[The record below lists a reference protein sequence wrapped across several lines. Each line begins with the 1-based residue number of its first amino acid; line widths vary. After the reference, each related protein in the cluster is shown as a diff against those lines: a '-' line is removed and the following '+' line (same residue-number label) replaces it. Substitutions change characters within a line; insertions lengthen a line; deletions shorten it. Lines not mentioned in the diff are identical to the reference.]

1 MTIRQRLWR
10 GILRVFGWRLVGSFP
25 EPRRYVVVGGPHTSN
40 WDFPLGMMAARGF
53 GVKISFIGKHTLF
66 RRPFAW
72 FFRWLGG
79 IPIDRSRPGGMVEQT
94 AEAFSTHDSLVLV
107 IAPEGTRSATEVWKS
122 GFYYIA
128 TAAHVPIIPA
138 AVDAGRREVRLGE
151 PMHLSGDLAADMGLV
166 REFFEGVRGIR
177 PERQGPVR
185 LREEI
190 G

>member
-1 MTIRQRLWR
+1 MS
-10 GILRVFGWRLVGSFP
+10 GGSFAGWNA
-25 EPRRYVVVGGPHTSN
+25 V
-40 WDFPLGMMAARGF
+40 A
-53 GVKISFIGKHTLF
+53 
-66 RRPFAW
+66 
-72 FFRWLGG
+72 
-79 IPIDRSRPGGMVEQT
+79 
-94 AEAFSTHDSLVLV
+94 SLVLV